1 MPREVISVQIGQ
13 CGNQLGLKWW
23 DVMLQEH
30 LANPQ
35 HEEALESLFYRS
47 ASRKRG
53 GPVLAA
59 APPSRSSALQAVP
72 VVSTAASAQHAP
84 VDPSTLRARCLAID
98 MEEGVLNSMMKGP
111 LRSLFDS
118 THFISDV
125 SGAGNNWAVGHMEYG
140 DKHIESISDML
151 RLLVEKCDC
160 IQTFLVMHSLGGGT
174 GSGLGTRVL
183 GMLEEDFPH
192 VFRFAVTVMPSEVDD
207 VVTAPYNSC
216 FALKELIEHADC
228 VIPLDNDALARVVDK
243 AHGKTSNAHQSDV
256 PTAPGGGGF
265 NVADPTR
272 NKGLPFDEM
281 NAICAQ
287 MLSNLTCSMRFPG
300 SLNMD
305 MNEVTTN
312 MIPYPRLHLLTSA
325 ISPLSVSKMSTTGAR
340 NLDAMFSACLDR
352 DHQLVSYPNS
362 VGRRARTLAAALI
375 ARGPHVTVGD
385 LSRNVVKIHE
395 RLDMVYWNADGFK
408 TALCDVAP
416 LGQPHSL
423 LMLSNNCAIASK
435 IRTMQERFMRLY
447 SVKSHVH
454 HYTPYL
460 ELAYFDK
467 TQGVLSDVVED
478 YEYLNTVEA
487 PKKGPRTLRDL
498 LVT

>member
-1 MPREVISVQIGQ
+1 VRPSPPTQQ
-13 CGNQLGLKWW
+13 Q
-23 DVMLQEH
+23 Q
-30 LANPQ
+30 Q
-35 HEEALESLFYRS
+35 QRS
-47 ASRKRG
+47 AKGAVGKG
-53 GPVLAA
+53 GAA
-59 APPSRSSALQAVP
+59 FQQAVP
-72 VVSTAASAQHAP
+72 VVASTSSASPCAI
-84 VDPSTLRARCLAID
+84 DPSTLRARCLAID
-98 MEEGVLNSMMKGP
+98 LEEGVLNSMMKGP

-125 SGAGNNWAVGHMEYG
+125 SGAGNNWAVGHMEFG
-140 DKHIESISDML
+140 DKHIEGISDSL

-207 VVTAPYNSC
+207 VVTAPYNTC

-243 AHGKTSNAHQSDV
+243 AHGRSSNSRQTD
-256 PTAPGGGGF
+256 APVASGGF

-272 NKGLPFDEM
+272 TKGLPFDDM

-325 ISPLSVSKMSTTGAR
+325 IAPLALTKQSATGAR

-352 DHQLVSYPNS
+352 DHQLVTYANS
-362 VGRRARTLAAALI
+362 AGKRARTLAAALI
-375 ARGPHVTVGD
+375 ARGPNFTVGD
-385 LSRNVVKIHE
+385 LSRNVVRIHE

-416 LGQPHSL
+416 LGQPNSL
-423 LMLSNNCAIASK
+423 LMLSNNCAISSK
-435 IRTMQERFMRLY
+435 IQTIQERFMKLY

-454 HYTPYL
+454 HYTPYV

-467 TQGVLSDVVED
+467 ATNVLRDVVED

-487 PKKGPRTLRDL
+487 PPQGPRSLRDL
-498 LVT
+498 LAT

>member
-23 DVMLQEH
+23 DVLLQEH

-35 HEEALESLFYRS
+35 YADALDSLFYQ
-47 ASRKRG
+47 SRDRRG
-53 GPVLAA
+53 GPVV
-59 APPSRSSALQAVP
+59 APSSKG
-72 VVSTAASAQHAP
+72 TASARTGQAGA

-98 MEEGVLNSMMKGP
+98 MEEGVLNNMMKGP

-140 DKHIESISDML
+140 DKYIESISDTL

-243 AHGKTSNAHQSDV
+243 AHGRTSNSHQLEV
-256 PTAPGGGGF
+256 PAAPGGF
-265 NVADPTR
+265 NVAEPTR
-272 NKGLPFDEM
+272 NRGLPFDDM
-281 NAICAQ
+281 NAIAAQ

-312 MIPYPRLHLLTSA
+312 MIPYPRLHMLTSA
-325 ISPLSVSKMSTTGAR
+325 IAPLAVTKLSTMGSR
-340 NLDAMFSACLDR
+340 NLDAMFSACLER
-352 DHQLVSYPNS
+352 DHQLVTYPNS

-375 ARGPHVTVGD
+375 ARGPQVSVGD
-385 LSRNVVKIHE
+385 LSRNVHRIHDK
-395 RLDMVYWNADGFK
+395 LDMVYWNADGFK
-408 TALCDVAP
+408 TALCEVAP
-416 LGQPHSL
+416 LGHPHSL
-423 LMLSNNCAIASK
+423 LMLTNNCAIAGK

-467 TQGVLSDVVED
+467 AHELLSDVADD
-478 YEYLNTVEA
+478 YEYLNQVEP
-487 PKKGPRTLRDL
+487 PKRPPRSLKEL
-498 LVT
+498 LVM